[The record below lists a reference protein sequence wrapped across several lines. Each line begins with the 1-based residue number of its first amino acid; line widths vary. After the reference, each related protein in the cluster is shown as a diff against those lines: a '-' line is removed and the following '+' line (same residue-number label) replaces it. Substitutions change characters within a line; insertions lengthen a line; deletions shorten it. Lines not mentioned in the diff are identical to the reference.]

1 MENAAAVNTSG
12 GTAQARWPAWAAWAL
27 AGLIA
32 ASAFVMALKPLR
44 SPDVWH
50 HVGCGRLVAELGGPA
65 RADVF
70 SCTAPGHRW
79 VQYEW
84 LAQWTFYEVHR
95 FAGVTG
101 LILFRAGIIALTALL
116 LLLACRVRGTPW
128 PACGV
133 ALALALLAASGRFF
147 TRPEIFTW
155 LWLAG
160 CMAALELLRR
170 GRHRLF
176 FLPALM
182 IVPWV
187 NMHGAWPAG
196 LALLGLT
203 CGGETLLAWL
213 HGRPVAARLPF
224 VAGHGP
230 LPRPTILWLWAAFGL
245 AVAATLVNPFGVH
258 IWEVPFKLA
267 STPDVHRVIAEWHR
281 PGLQHWLDPQHLGA
295 YVTLLACA
303 LAWRALRLTDA
314 LVVGFFGLL
323 SLTAVRHIAV
333 AMLVVAPVTAA
344 LLAVLWTRA
353 SARAPRLAAWGR
365 PQAGLAA
372 VAGLCA
378 LCVWLALGVRFERFG
393 VRLDERVYPLGATAF
408 LERNALDGNLFN
420 SYTYGNYLLYARHPH
435 NRVFIDGRV
444 DMYGPEPLRL
454 FERVLTAA
462 PDWADILRKYD
473 VDLCVIETARPPEPA
488 ILRALHRSRDWA
500 LVYWDD
506 LSAVY
511 VRRSEAR
518 RGFLAGAYVYSV
530 YPRDFDPAL
539 AETPERLRKAEQ
551 DYRRRLAEDPR
562 SVMALYGLGR
572 CLEARGAAIE
582 AMQFYQD
589 AVAVDPKA
597 ETVWYALGVCALKMG
612 AFGGAEPAFRRVLE
626 LNPLSTQAMLALSAV
641 LLQRGQLDA
650 AEAECLRAARTE
662 PANWK
667 AHANL
672 ARICERRGD
681 PARALAAAE
690 EALRLDPNPAT
701 RALVKEL
708 KDKTTPGGTR

>member
-1 MENAAAVNTSG
+1 MENAAEVNSTG
-12 GTAQARWPAWAAWAL
+12 ERTAARRPAWTAWAV
-27 AGLIA
+27 A
-32 ASAFVMALKPLR
+32 ALVAAAAFTMALKPLR

-70 SCTAPGHRW
+70 SCTAQGQRW

-84 LAQWTFYEVHR
+84 LAQWAFYEVHR
-95 FAGVTG
+95 FGGVTG
-101 LILFRAGIIALTALL
+101 LILFRAGVIALTALVL
-116 LLLACRVRGTPW
+116 LWACRVRGTPW

-133 ALALALLAASGRFF
+133 ALAMALTAASGRFF

-160 CMAALELLRR
+160 CMVSLELLRR

-176 FLPALM
+176 FVPALM

-213 HGRPVAARLPF
+213 RAREAFARLPF
-224 VAGHGP
+224 VGGHEP
-230 LPRPTILWLWAAFGL
+230 LPRRTIGVLWAAFGL
-245 AVAATLVNPFGVH
+245 AAAATLANPFGVH

-267 STPDVHRVIAEWHR
+267 SMPDVHRVIAEWRR
-281 PGLQHWLDPQHLGA
+281 PGLAHWLDPQHFGA
-295 YVTLLACA
+295 YVALMACV

-314 LVVGFFGLL
+314 LVVAFFGLL

-333 AMLVVAPVTAA
+333 AMLVIAPVTAA
-344 LLAVLWTRA
+344 LLAVLWARA
-353 SARAPRLAAWGR
+353 AARAPKLQALGR
-365 PQAGLAA
+365 PGCSVAA
-372 VAGLCA
+372 TAVLCA
-378 LCVWLALGVRFERFG
+378 LCAWLALGPRFERFG
-393 VRLDERVYPLGATAF
+393 VRLDERVYPLDAAAF
-408 LERNALDGNLFN
+408 LERNELDGNLFN

-473 VDLCVIETARPPEPA
+473 VDLCVIEIARPPEPA

-500 LVYWDD
+500 LVYWDE

-511 VRRSEAR
+511 VRRTEAR
-518 RGFLAGAYVYSV
+518 REFLARAYVYSV

-539 AETPERLRKAEQ
+539 AATPERLRKAEQ

-572 CLEARGAAIE
+572 CLEARGE
-582 AMQFYQD
+582 SMDAMSFYRD
-589 AVAVDPKA
+589 AVAIDPAA
-597 ETVWYALGVCALKMG
+597 ETVWYAMGICAMKMG
-612 AFGGAEPAFRRVLE
+612 AFGGAEPSFRRVLA
-626 LNPLSTQAMLALSAV
+626 LNPTSTQAMLALSAV
-641 LLQRGQLDA
+641 LLQRGQVDA
-650 AEAECLRAARTE
+650 AEAECLRATRTD
-662 PANWK
+662 PGNWK
-667 AHANL
+667 AHASL
-672 ARICERRGD
+672 ARICEKRGD
-681 PARALAAAE
+681 LARALAAAE
-690 EALRLDPNPAT
+690 QAARVEDNADT
-701 RALVKEL
+701 RALVTAL
-708 KDKTTPGGTR
+708 KGKKNGTK